1 MYSHLSAEINTNTD
15 YNLLINNLFVLMLK
29 ILFLVNQSLFKSKTI
44 RLKNIVRF
52 DRYHILFIYRYEPRD
67 KVMNFQIELMS
78 NLV

>member
-1 MYSHLSAEINTNTD
+1 MYSYLSAEINTNTD

-52 DRYHILFIYRYEPRD
+52 DKYHILFIYRYEP
-67 KVMNFQIELMS
+67 
-78 NLV
+78 